1 MPCDLNRS
9 AVLTE
14 LETAP
19 LMRPLIFAS
28 SSMKRLAV
36 EPEPTPIQASVMTY
50 LIASR
55 ATACFC
61 SSWVMQ
67 ALRSFLSCWRQI
79 GAHAFEQLGCESDR
93 LGKRRMRMDRA
104 SDVDGVG
111 AHLDCERDFAHQI
124 AGMRADD
131 GAADNPMRRVVE
143 QQLGKAFVA
152 P

>member
-1 MPCDLNRS
+1 MPCVFTRS

-14 LETAP
+14 LATAP

-28 SSMKRLAV
+28 SSMNKLAV
-36 EPEPTPIQASVMTY
+36 DPEPTPTQASLTTC

-55 ATACFC
+55 ATASFC
-61 SSWVMQ
+61 STWVIG
-67 ALRSFLSCWRQI
+67 ARRSFLPRWRQI
-79 GAHAFEQLGCESDR
+79 GADAFEQFGCEPDR

-104 SDVDGVG
+104 ADVNGIG

-131 GAADNPMRRVVE
+131 GAADNPMRRIIE
-143 QQLGKAFVA
+143 
-152 P
+152 